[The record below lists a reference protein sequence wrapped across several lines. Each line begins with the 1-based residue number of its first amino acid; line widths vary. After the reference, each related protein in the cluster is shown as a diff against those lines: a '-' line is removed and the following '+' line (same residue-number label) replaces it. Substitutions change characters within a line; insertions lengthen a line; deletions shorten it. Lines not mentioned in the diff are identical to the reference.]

1 MCARKSLQYSA
12 IATQYPCFGELCVG
26 TEVEVNRLWLTR
38 APEEHLIQQLEPIA
52 ASLAAGKRVMLYCK
66 RGKNRSPA
74 LACLVLAP
82 CFGGDVYAAA
92 AWIHGLRGVC

>member
-26 TEVEVNRLWLTR
+26 TEVEVNRLWHTR
-38 APEEHLIQQLEPIA
+38 APSGQLIQQLEPIA
-52 ASLAAGKRVMLYCK
+52 ASLASGKRVMLYCK

-82 CFGGDVYAAA
+82 CFGGEVDVAA
-92 AWIHGLRGVC
+92 AWIHGLRGLC